1 MVEMPL
7 SEDELRALKQIGDAR
22 SRSTIQT
29 RVRERLIAKGY
40 AKDVLSSP
48 VITDEGMLRLVM
60 GK

>member
-22 SRSTIQT
+22 SRSTIRT
-29 RVRERLIAKGY
+29 GVRERLIAKGY
-40 AKDVLSSP
+40 AKDVLGSL